1 MLIESKAFG
10 PYETN
15 CYIIHQDNKQWII
28 DPGMGAFDWVVQKC
42 CNPQAILL
50 THGHF
55 DHIFDVAILKKH
67 FPQLQIFCPRED
79 AFMLKDDCFDTGITP
94 CIPDIEISGN
104 KSFVKL
110 DVSSLEIIYHHFPG
124 HTPGCSIIELD
135 ECIFSGDFIFRRS
148 IGRFD
153 FPYSNALDMK
163 ESLERFR
170 ALKRDKDKIIYSGH
184 GEHTSLFAEQENV
197 RFWIQRM

>member
-10 PYETN
+10 TYETN
-15 CYIIHQDNKQWII
+15 CYIIHHDNKQWII
-28 DPGMGAFDWVVQKC
+28 DPGMGAFDWILKKC
-42 CNPQAILL
+42 PNPQAILL

-55 DHIFDVAILKKH
+55 DHIFDVAPLKKY
-67 FPQLQIFCPRED
+67 FSQLQIFCPKED
-79 AFMLKDDCFDTGITP
+79 AFMLENDCFETGITP
-94 CIPDIEISGN
+94 THADIEIVGN
-104 KSFVKL
+104 KSFKELNIFGL
-110 DVSSLEIIYHHFPG
+110 DVIYHHFPG

-153 FPYSNALDMK
+153 FPYSNTLDMK

-170 ALKRDKDKIIYSGH
+170 ALKRDKNKIIYPGH
-184 GEHTSLFAEQENV
+184 GESTSLFAEQENV
-197 RFWIQRM
+197 RFWIQRI